1 MMMSTV
7 VCLMFVVTTGFRR
20 LIGCEN
26 FHISL
31 YRGWLGVVFDG
42 CRHASFLSDAMAIR
56 YRVPDIEYYIDFRSF
71 REIVLVSAQLYNAV
85 NISRL

>member
-1 MMMSTV
+1 MALRT
-7 VCLMFVVTTGFRR
+7 FTF
-20 LIGCEN
+20 
-26 FHISL
+26 FHI
-31 YRGWLGVVFDG
+31 GVLSGG

-71 REIVLVSAQLYNAV
+71 REIVLKFAQLYNAV